1 MKKIKIHFRT
11 VTALFVVFAMLVPS
25 LFIPVSAAELYL
37 GDVDLSG
44 NIDSV
49 DSLTIQRYSVGLI
62 KLNAQQ
68 LLCADV
74 NFDGSVDTLD
84 SLLVLRN
91 SVGLEQFSLK
101 NNKNL
106 PSNLKI
112 KEIKID
118 QIQEILRLVNQE
130 RKKRNLA
137 PLTLDKKLS
146 SLSETHAKEISTMS
160 DIDHRRADGRD
171 WSTLLSDSKYP
182 FMTAGENIAGGSPEA
197 EVIFKLW
204 MNSPAH
210 RDHILSPKFHK
221 IGIGHYYRANS
232 TYDDYWVQIFTD

>member
-11 VTALFVVFAMLVPS
+11 VIALFVVFAMLVPS

-84 SLLVLRN
+84 SLH
-91 SVGLEQFSLK
+91 
-101 NNKNL
+101 
-106 PSNLKI
+106 
-112 KEIKID
+112 
-118 QIQEILRLVNQE
+118 
-130 RKKRNLA
+130 LA